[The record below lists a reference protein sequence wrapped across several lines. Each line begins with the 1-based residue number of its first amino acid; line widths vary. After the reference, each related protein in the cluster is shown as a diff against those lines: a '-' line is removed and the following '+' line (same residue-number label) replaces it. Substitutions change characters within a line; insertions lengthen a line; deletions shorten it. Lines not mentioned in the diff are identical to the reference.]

1 MVKGRAMVIAWLAL
15 LAAVLGLGAVLAS
28 SSNHRGP
35 QAAGL
40 ATNPVLDPG
49 NKLSGRAPGFT
60 LTDQF
65 GQRVSLSS
73 FRGRVVILA
82 FNDSQCTTVCPL
94 TTTAM
99 LDAKQMLGAAGS
111 RVQLLG
117 VDANRKAT
125 AIKDVRGYSQAHGML
140 HQWRFLTAPLPRL
153 EPVWKAYGID
163 VQILRGQI
171 DHTPA
176 LFVIGPQGTLEKVY
190 ITQMSYA
197 SIGQL
202 GQLVAQEVASLLP
215 GHPRVP
221 AKLSYAQIPVISPSA
236 GVVLPRAGGGTV
248 RLGPSSAPRLHV
260 FFATWDSQVLSL
272 RAQLEAVNRYQSQ
285 SASAH
290 LPAAVAVDEGSVE
303 PSPAALPTFLHG
315 FARPLSYPVAIDAS
329 GRVADG
335 YQVQDEPWF
344 VLTSASGRVIWYYDV
359 ATQGPLPAAAL
370 SADVRAALRAPPKV
384 SVPSS
389 GAVPSSLAGSP
400 APLAGLHDQAGRLLG
415 SGSALAARL
424 RRLRGYP
431 VVINAWASWCPPCR
445 SEFPLFA
452 SASARY
458 GRRVA
463 FVGVD
468 TNDLSG
474 DAASFLAHH
483 PISYPSYQ
491 SSMSQ
496 LSTVAPIGYLPTTIF
511 LNREGK
517 VVYVHTGEYAA
528 QGSLDQDVASHAR

>member
-1 MVKGRAMVIAWLAL
+1 MVRRRATVIGWLGL
-15 LAAVLGLGAVLAS
+15 LAGVLAVGAVLAS
-28 SSNHRGP
+28 SARHTN
-35 QAAGL
+35 ATTGL

-49 NKLSGRAPGFT
+49 NKLSGPAPAFT

-65 GQRVSLSS
+65 GQRVSLRS

-99 LDAKQMLGAAGS
+99 VEAKQMLGAAGS

-117 VDANRKAT
+117 VDANPKAT
-125 AIKDVRGYSQAHGML
+125 TIKDVRTYSQSHGML

-153 EPVWKAYGID
+153 ERVWKRYGIA

-176 LFVIGPQGTLEKVY
+176 LFVIGPDGNLKKLYV
-190 ITQMSYA
+190 TQMSYA

-202 GQLVAQEVASLLP
+202 GQLLAQEAAILLP
-215 GHPRVP
+215 GHPQVRSR
-221 AKLSYAQIPVISPSA
+221 LSYAQIPSISPSA
-236 GVVLPRAGGGTV
+236 ATSLPRAGGGTA
-248 RLGPSSAPRLHV
+248 RLGPGAPRLQM
-260 FFATWDSQVLSL
+260 FFATWDASVLGL
-272 RAQLEAVNRYQSQ
+272 RAQLEALNRYQSQ
-285 SASAH
+285 STSAH
-290 LPAAVAVDEGSVE
+290 LPALVAVDEGSVE
-303 PSPAALPTFLHG
+303 PSPAALPTFLGG
-315 FARPLSYPVAIDAS
+315 FSRPLSYPVAIDAS

-344 VLTSASGRVIWYYDV
+344 VLTSASGRIIWYYDV

-384 SVPSS
+384 SLPSS

-415 SGSALAARL
+415 SASALAARL

-458 GRRVA
+458 GRQIA
-463 FVGVD
+463 FIGVD
-468 TNDLSG
+468 TNDLTG

-511 LNREGK
+511 LDREGK

-528 QGSLDQDVASHAR
+528 QGSLDQDVASYAR